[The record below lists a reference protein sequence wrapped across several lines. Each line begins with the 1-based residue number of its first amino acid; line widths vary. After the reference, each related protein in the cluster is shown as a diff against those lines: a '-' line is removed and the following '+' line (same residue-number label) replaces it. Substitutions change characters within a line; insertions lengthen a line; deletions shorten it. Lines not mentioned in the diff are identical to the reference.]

1 LLDTAIRYANG
12 HVNNVFVLSI
22 PDWGVTPFAEGRDR
36 AQITKD
42 IDAYNAACK
51 DITLAHKCHYLDITD
66 STRKN
71 GTTPAYLA
79 EDGLHPSG
87 KEYKIWAE
95 RLLPMVTKVLKG

>member
-1 LLDTAIRYANG
+1 
-12 HVNNVFVLSI
+12 
-22 PDWGVTPFAEGRDR
+22 
-36 AQITKD
+36 
-42 IDAYNAACK
+42 
-51 DITLAHKCHYLDITD
+51 LAHKCNYLDITD

-95 RLLPMVTKVLKG
+95 RLAPMVAKVLQG